1 MFVSLVSLSFCV
13 LTAFGL
19 RGGLSAPRPTGADWE
34 GRVLAILAFGAACV
48 LFGPLYGSAIVLSVM
63 LHEFGHVAAY
73 RVIGHDDAR
82 FRLLPLMGGVA
93 ISDRLPDT
101 EEESFFVSL
110 MGPGICLAPMVLAYA
125 LHGPVS
131 GIDLRAG
138 EFLWAFAIT
147 TGAMNFFNLLPLWP
161 LDGGRCARNVV
172 AAISPAA
179 ATQLSAIMA
188 AALIAAAIAMQ
199 SVALVFFA
207 LMGAQSVLFAG
218 GDFGQRR
225 MSPRRALLALS
236 AWIAVTATFAVGGWP
251 VISWLFGFVG

>member
-1 MFVSLVSLSFCV
+1 MFVGLVSLSYCA

-19 RGGLSAPRPTGADWE
+19 RGGLQGGGRIEADWE
-34 GRVLAILAFGAACV
+34 GRVLAVLAFGAAS
-48 LFGPLYGSAIVLSVM
+48 LLLGPLYGIALTLSVM

-82 FRLLPLMGGVA
+82 FRLLPLLGGVA
-93 ISDRLPDT
+93 ISDRLPGT

-110 MGPGICLAPMVLAYA
+110 MGPGICVAPMVAA
-125 LHGPVS
+125 FAIAPIAAEVS
-131 GIDLRAG
+131 PLAG
-138 EFLWAFAIT
+138 EFLLTFAQV
-147 TGAMNFFNLLPLWP
+147 TGALNFFNLLPLWP

>member
-19 RGGLSAPRPTGADWE
+19 RGGLSAPRSTGTDWE

-82 FRLLPLMGGVA
+82 FRPLPLMGGVA

-172 AAISPAA
+172 AAVSPAA
-179 ATQLSAIMA
+179 AGQLAPIMA
-188 AALIAAAIAMQ
+188 AALIAAAIALQ
-199 SVALVFFA
+199 SVPLTFFA
-207 LMGAQSVLFAG
+207 LMGAQSVIASG
-218 GDFGQRR
+218 GDLGQPR
-225 MSPRRALLALS
+225 MGPWRALLGFA
-236 AWIAVTATFAVGGWP
+236 AWIFTLAAFALGGWP
-251 VISWLFGFVG
+251 MIAWLWGLFG